1 MKKVDSKDSLSA
13 KAKPETLSPATETF
27 HNTFFQAL
35 NFQEIVINLNIQ
47 KNTPP
52 TMSVKHILVIYP
64 EVDITKIAVYRN
76 ISLIF
81 LKSIRHKAET
91 LTGFKNVI
99 EELDYRTGLIID
111 ELKSNQIDFNDISVV
126 MARGGLIKPLQS
138 GVYQVNEAMKRDL
151 RVGVMG
157 MHATNLGGL
166 IADKIASMLPDA
178 KAYLA
183 DPVVVDELEPIA
195 RVSGLPAIERNSIF
209 HALNHKNVSREY
221 AKSIN
226 RNYDE
231 LNLIVAYIGSGGVS
245 VGAHHGGKV
254 IDVNQAFDGDGP
266 FSMTRTG
273 GLPVGQVI
281 DLCYSGKYTREEMRK
296 LITEQGGILAYLGT
310 KSLSQVLT
318 MIDEGDEQATFIMD
332 AMAYQIAK
340 EIGAIATVLEG
351 NVDAI
356 LVMGSI
362 MNSKFFTTQLMRR
375 IEKIAI
381 VSVYPIVND
390 LDSLAMNG
398 VMIQR
403 GEATVIE
410 YV

>member
-1 MKKVDSKDSLSA
+1 MKALILTFNIKHPNTHSFL
-13 KAKPETLSPATETF
+13 PEIL
-27 HNTFFQAL
+27 
-35 NFQEIVINLNIQ
+35 INLNHQIKPQ
-47 KNTPP
+47 
-52 TMSVKHILVIYP
+52 TMTAKHILVIYP

-81 LKSIRHKAET
+81 LKSIRHKADV
-91 LTGFKNVI
+91 LASFPNVI
-99 EELDYRTGLIID
+99 EELDYRTSLILD
-111 ELKSNQIDFNDISVV
+111 ELKNNQIDFNDITVV
-126 MARGGLIKPLQS
+126 MARGGLIKPLKS

-166 IADKIASMLPDA
+166 IADKIASLLPDA

-226 RNYDE
+226 RSYDE
-231 LNLIVAYIGSGGVS
+231 LRLIVAYIGSGGVS
-245 VGAHHGGKV
+245 VGAHSGGKV

-281 DLCYSGKYTREEMRK
+281 DLCFSGKYTREQMRK
-296 LITEQGGILAYLGT
+296 LVTENGGIQAYLGT
-310 KSLSQVLT
+310 KSLNQVLS
-318 MIDEGDEQATFIMD
+318 MIDEGDEQAAFIMD

-340 EIGAIATVLEG
+340 EIGAMATVLEC

-362 MNSKFFTTQLMRR
+362 MNSKFFTNQLMRR
-375 IEKIAI
+375 IEKIAT

-398 VMIQR
+398 MMIQR
-403 GEATVIE
+403 GEAVVLE
-410 YV
+410 YD

>member
-1 MKKVDSKDSLSA
+1 MSA
-13 KAKPETLSPATETF
+13 
-27 HNTFFQAL
+27 N
-35 NFQEIVINLNIQ
+35 N
-47 KNTPP
+47 
-52 TMSVKHILVIYP
+52 ILVIYP

-81 LKSIRHKAET
+81 LKSIKHKADA
-91 LTGFKNVI
+91 LSGFSNVI
-99 EELDYRTGLIID
+99 DELDYRTALIVE
-111 ELKSNQIDFNDISVV
+111 ELKNNQIDFADISIV
-126 MARGGLIKPLQS
+126 MARGGLIKPLKS
-138 GVYQVNEAMKRDL
+138 GVYEVNEAMKRDL

-166 IADKIASMLPDA
+166 IADKIASMMPDA

-231 LNLIVAYIGSGGVS
+231 LRLIVAYIGSGGVS
-245 VGAHHGGKV
+245 VGAHLGGKV

-281 DLCYSGKYTREEMRK
+281 DLCYSGKYTREQMRK
-296 LITEQGGILAYLGT
+296 LVTENGGIQAYLGT
-310 KSLSQVLT
+310 KSLNQVLSL
-318 MIDEGDEQATFIMD
+318 IDEGDEQATFIMD

-340 EIGAIATVLEG
+340 EIGAMATVLEC
-351 NVDAI
+351 NVDAV

-362 MNSKFFTTQLMRR
+362 MNSKFFSAQLMRR
-375 IEKIAI
+375 IEKIGT

-398 VMIQR
+398 MMILR
-403 GEATVIE
+403 GEAHVIE
-410 YV
+410 YL